1 MTDPAV
7 PSSSGESTVSLTSI
21 SLLERARAA
30 DQAAWERLVALY
42 SPLVWRWCRRKG
54 LQEADAAD
62 VGQEVFRAV
71 AAALSTFRHDPQQG
85 SFRGWLKTITHSK
98 IVDFHRAM
106 RANPDGR
113 GGSDAYEQLLQLQQ
127 STPNDD
133 SLSDDL
139 RLLYQRALELIRSEF
154 NEVHWQAFQRT
165 AVDGL
170 KGTEVAREL
179 GISPDVVYNAR
190 SRIAHRLRDEFA
202 ELLEDPPAS
211 EHGHPSRRR
220 E

>member
-1 MTDPAV
+1 VTDPGV
-7 PSSSGESTVSLTSI
+7 PSYSGESTISRTSI

-30 DQAAWERLVALY
+30 EQAAWERLVVLY
-42 SPLVWRWCRRKG
+42 SPLVWGWCRRQG

-71 AAALSTFRHDPQQG
+71 AGNLSTFRHDAQQG
-85 SFRGWLKTITHSK
+85 SFRGWLKTITKSK
-98 IVDFHRAM
+98 IVDFLRAK
-106 RANPDGR
+106 RSSPDGR
-113 GGSDAYEQLLQLQQ
+113 GGSDAYEQLLALQE
-127 STPNDD
+127 SPVDD
-133 SLSDDL
+133 TLSDDL

-165 AVDGL
+165 AVEGR

-190 SRIAHRLRDEFA
+190 SRIAHRLRQEFA
-202 ELLEDPPAS
+202 ELLDDPPAS
-211 EHGHPSRRR
+211 ANRHPSRRR

>member
-1 MTDPAV
+1 MGGNSEP
-7 PSSSGESTVSLTSI
+7 TVSRTSI

-30 DQAAWERLVALY
+30 DQAAWQRLVALY
-42 SPLVWRWCRRKG
+42 SPLVWRWCRRQG

-71 AAALSTFRHDPQQG
+71 AAGLPNFRHDPQG
-85 SFRGWLKTITHSK
+85 SFRGWLKTITKSK
-98 IVDFHRAM
+98 IVDFLRAK
-106 RANPDGR
+106 RSSPDGR
-113 GGSDAYEQLLQLQQ
+113 GGSDAYEQLLALQE
-127 STPNDD
+127 SPAEDT
-133 SLSDDL
+133 LSDDL

-179 GISPDVVYNAR
+179 QISPDVVYNAR
-190 SRIAHRLRDEFA
+190 SRIAHRLREEFA
-202 ELLEDPPAS
+202 ELLEDPPADS
-211 EHGHPSRRR
+211 ASAHSQTSRRR
-220 E
+220 G